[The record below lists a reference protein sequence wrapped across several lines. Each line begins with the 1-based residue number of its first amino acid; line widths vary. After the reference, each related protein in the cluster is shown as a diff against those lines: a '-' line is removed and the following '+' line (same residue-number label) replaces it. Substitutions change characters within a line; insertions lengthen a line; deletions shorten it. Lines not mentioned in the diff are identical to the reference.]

1 MAKRKHSSNS
11 ILRMVFVGLSLLFQL
26 GWMLLLILKLN
37 EYSLWISLV
46 TGILSVTV
54 VLRLYSRQTT
64 AAMKM
69 PWIML
74 IMALPVMGLSMYL
87 LFELLGD
94 PGVSKQLRAVRKHL
108 QREPLQ
114 QEMRQQAPARE
125 RPLGLWEPWPHIRQL
140 S

>member
-74 IMALPVMGLSMYL
+74 IMAFPVMGLSLYL
-87 LFELLGD
+87 LIVVFGD
-94 PGVSKQLRAVRKHL
+94 PGRRGKRIHQLRT
-108 QREPLQ
+108 
-114 QEMRQQAPARE
+114 
-125 RPLGLWEPWPHIRQL
+125 
-140 S
+140 